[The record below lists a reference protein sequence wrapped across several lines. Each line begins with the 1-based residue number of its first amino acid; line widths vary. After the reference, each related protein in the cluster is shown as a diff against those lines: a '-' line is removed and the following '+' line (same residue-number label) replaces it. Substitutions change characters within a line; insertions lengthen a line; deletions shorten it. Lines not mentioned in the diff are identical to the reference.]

1 MSRRAN
7 RKRFNERDFCSNERK
22 NRFPFQSFLGAKF
35 PRKRAERWMSGGRER
50 LVPESL
56 FQTTVQG
63 SENSARWIGKKKK
76 TAVAEDVVEAC
87 EVTGRSRSLQRTNG
101 ALLYK
106 DKQLTAD
113 PHSCRLWPIR
123 TVHLL
128 TRFIFTYLAMYAVIP
143 NFNFSFPFLFSI
155 ETSFSNIST
164 INFKSCPVLYYSLTK
179 YHFLALAK
187 VVKSLRPYKY
197 KKRKEFFR
205 LIPFIC

>member
-76 TAVAEDVVEAC
+76 RRWPRMSWRHVRWPADLAAC
-87 EVTGRSRSLQRTNG
+87 NAQM
-101 ALLYK
+101 APFYK

-205 LIPFIC
+205 LIRN